1 MQFHRT
7 PLEGLMVIELDPRS
21 DDRGS
26 FARIFCVDELA
37 AAGLDPAIV
46 QANMATTTLTGTVR
60 GLHFQREPFGEAKLI
75 RAVSGSV
82 FDVAVDVRPE
92 SDTYGQ
98 WYGTELSAENGRAMF
113 VPPGFAHGYQ
123 ALADNSTVIYFVSE
137 RYNAESEDG
146 RRWDDP
152 SFGITWPIDA
162 TVVSEKDRSWPLA

>member
-1 MQFHRT
+1 MQFHGT
-7 PLEGLMVIELDPRS
+7 PLEGLMVVELDKRS

-37 AAGLDPAIV
+37 AAGLDPTVV
-46 QANMATTTLTGTVR
+46 QANMATTTLAGTVR

-75 RAVSGSV
+75 RAVSGAV

-92 SDTYGQ
+92 SETYGQ
-98 WYGTELSAENGRAMF
+98 WYGTELSVENGRAMF

-152 SFGITWPIDA
+152 AFGIAWPIEA